1 MRPSLAGREQLFEA
15 VYQLLA
21 RWAEDRPLLLIVEDV
36 HWLDRSSR
44 DLLAFLVRAARR
56 DRIVVLVTY
65 RPDELHQGHPMLAFL
80 TELERS
86 GRARIYYGAST
97 LVCTP
102 ASRSQEV
109 GLALGARAGEARLR
123 DVVTSGGFSRFR
135 RAAETPFNLVLE
147 ARP

>member
-1 MRPSLAGREQLFEA
+1 MWPSLDPVRPSLAGREQLFEA

-65 RPDELHQGHPMLAFL
+65 RPDELHRGHPMLAFP

-86 GRARIYYGAST
+86 GRARRIELEPLDREQVAEQIRALRVWAALST
-97 LVCTP
+97 PL
-102 ASRSQEV
+102 
-109 GLALGARAGEARLR
+109 LLLLGNLR
-123 DVVTSGGFSRFR
+123 DLR
-135 RAAETPFNLVLE
+135 RG
-147 ARP
+147 